1 MTVRTVNTEAGR
13 LSGDHSDGVA
23 RFLGIPYAAAPAG
36 EGRFAPPGPTE
47 RWAGTRNAAGY
58 GATAPQPPLHP
69 AHANLAPLIGP
80 GWVIADG
87 DYLNL
92 NVWTPDPRTSGL
104 PVMVYVHGGGFMI
117 GSGAA
122 PAFDGASFARDGVV
136 LVTVNYRLGAEGFL
150 ALSGGITNIGLRD
163 QVAALHWVRDN
174 IAGFGGNPDNVTVFG
189 ESAGGTSVA
198 FLLRSPLAAGLFQRA
213 IVQSGHD
220 EMARRLELTEE
231 LTKALAARLGTSPT
245 TAAFGAFSAP
255 DLLRAQAAL
264 LRNEPRPD
272 LRDDNGVD
280 SGHGRALFLPTT
292 GDDVLP
298 DPVGAPSTHS
308 RGVDLLIGTTLEE
321 ANLGFGADEF
331 AAFDAHD
338 AVAELAAT
346 YPDAEAL
353 LGRHGLHDPAVT
365 PAQALTAAY
374 TDLMLRSPSRRTA
387 RRHPGLT
394 YLYEFAWRSPLH
406 GAAHGLDVPF
416 VFDTTQACRG
426 LIGDAAPDALTHAM
440 HQTWLDFAT
449 HGDPGWPTYDDARK
463 AMRFDANPHL
473 CEDTAPDDTGAE
485 YLPNTSITRSS
496 VHAEHEKPAPNFGAC
511 RI

>member
-1 MTVRTVNTEAGR
+1 
-13 LSGDHSDGVA
+13 
-23 RFLGIPYAAAPAG
+23 
-36 EGRFAPPGPTE
+36 
-47 RWAGTRNAAGY
+47 
-58 GATAPQPPLHP
+58 LHP
-69 AHANLAPLIGP
+69 AHAYLAPLIGP
-80 GWVIADG
+80 GWITGDG

-92 NVWTPDPRTSGL
+92 NVWTPDPGTSGL

-150 ALSGGITNIGLRD
+150 ALSGDITNIGLRD
-163 QVAALHWVRDN
+163 QIAALHWVRDN

-245 TAAFGAFSAP
+245 TGAFRAFSAP

-264 LRNEPRPD
+264 LRSEPRPD

-280 SGHGRALFLPTT
+280 PGHGRALFLPTT

-298 DPVGAPSTHS
+298 DPVGVPSTHS

-331 AAFDAHD
+331 AAFDARK

-353 LGRHGLHDPAVT
+353 LERHGLHDPTVT
-365 PAQALTAAY
+365 PAQALTASY
-374 TDLMLRSPSRRTA
+374 TDLMFRSPSRRTA
-387 RRHPGLT
+387 RRQP
-394 YLYEFAWRSPLH
+394 RRPLRLRH
-406 GAAHGLDVPF
+406 HTGMPRPHRR
-416 VFDTTQACRG
+416 CRTRR
-426 LIGDAAPDALTHAM
+426 P
-440 HQTWLDFAT
+440 HQSD
-449 HGDPGWPTYDDARK
+449 
-463 AMRFDANPHL
+463 
-473 CEDTAPDDTGAE
+473 
-485 YLPNTSITRSS
+485 
-496 VHAEHEKPAPNFGAC
+496 APNLARLCSPRRSRLAHLRRRQKSNEVRCQHPPLRGHRSRRLTRFRQRSQRWPCGSD
-511 RI
+511 